1 MTPTE
6 FKRNQIL
13 SILIDGNRYSEIK
26 RNKKGEI
33 IELIPI
39 SVERVKKDHDRAE
52 IFRNHPKAT
61 PHSGLTHRQVFSDCN
76 ARRCGAGSD
85 PWQVCVGYQE
95 IPDCSL

>member
-1 MTPTE
+1 VTVTPDAVALAHDFHVQKLLKRPNRYMTPTE

-39 SVERVKKDHDRAE
+39 SAERVKKDHDRAE
-52 IFRNHPKAT
+52 KGMILYKVARNFQKSPEGNPK
-61 PHSGLTHRQVFSDCN
+61 L
-76 ARRCGAGSD
+76 
-85 PWQVCVGYQE
+85 
-95 IPDCSL
+95 

>member
-1 MTPTE
+1 MTPTA

-39 SVERVKKDHDRAE
+39 SAERVKKDHDRAE
-52 IFRNHPKAT
+52 KGMILYKVCSMSTAKLRN
-61 PHSGLTHRQVFSDCN
+61 
-76 ARRCGAGSD
+76 RRRLWHND
-85 PWQVCVGYQE
+85 R
-95 IPDCSL
+95 